1 MKTLITLILF
11 ATVTAHAEVTQ
22 ADVQKLELAV
32 QEAAKKRSTI
42 VDLEAVFWHD
52 KQTRRLMD
60 ALDAVKKGR
69 SVEPY

>member
-1 MKTLITLILF
+1 MKTILTLILF
-11 ATVTAHAEVTQ
+11 VTVTAHAEVTPT
-22 ADVQKLELAV
+22 DVRALELAV

-60 ALDAVKKGR
+60 ALEAVKAQLK
-69 SVEPY
+69 